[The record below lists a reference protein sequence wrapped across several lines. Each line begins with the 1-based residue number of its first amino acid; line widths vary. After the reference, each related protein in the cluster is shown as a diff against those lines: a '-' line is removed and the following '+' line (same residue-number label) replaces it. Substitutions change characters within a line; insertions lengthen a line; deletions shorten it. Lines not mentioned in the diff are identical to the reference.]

1 MDPILAADRDDLS
14 RLLRLALAEAE
25 AFLATLDDRPVAVP
39 LPPGTTPVTLPAEGL
54 GAAEAMGR
62 FRARHA
68 ALLSG
73 SAGPRYFGF
82 VTGGT
87 TPAALA
93 GDWLASAYD
102 QNVSSTEG
110 SSAALVDVEASAL
123 LRQLFGLPDAFH
135 GAFVTGATMANFAG
149 LATARQWAGERVGR
163 DVAETGLHGVP
174 IRILSATPHAS
185 AIKALAM
192 LGLGRQSCERV
203 PVLPGGREAIDTG
216 ALAVKLAESSERPT
230 IVLASAGTVNTGDY
244 DDLETVAD
252 LCRKHDAWL
261 HVDGAFGIFA
271 ACAPELRALVRG
283 IERAD
288 SIAADGHK
296 WLNVPYDA
304 GFVFTRH
311 PHIGR
316 RVFQV
321 SAPYLEGPLM
331 PVPDP
336 LNATPENSSRL
347 RALPTWM
354 TLMAYGRAGYREVV
368 QRTCAFA
375 RAVGDWIAASPDFE
389 LYAPVRLNIVCFG
402 LAARHLAGREPLAA
416 HRVVL
421 DRLRDGGE
429 VFLTPTTLFGR
440 PGMRAAIS
448 NWRTTLETDLPRVT
462 AALARAAQ
470 GG

>member
-1 MDPILAADRDDLS
+1 MDPRLATDLHDLP

-25 AFLATLDDRPVAVP
+25 TFLATLADRPVAVP
-39 LPPGTTPVTLPAEGL
+39 LPAGVAPVTLPAAGL
-54 GAAEAMGR
+54 GAAQAMTR
-62 FRARHA
+62 FRERHA

-73 SAGPRYFGF
+73 SAGPRYLGF

-87 TPAALA
+87 TPAGLA
-93 GDWLASAYD
+93 ADWLVSAYD

-110 SSAALVDVEASAL
+110 SAAALVDAEASGL
-123 LRQLFGLPDAFH
+123 LRQLFGLPDSFH
-135 GAFVTGATMANFAG
+135 GAFVSGATMANFVG

-163 DVAETGLHGVP
+163 DVAEAGLYGAP

-192 LGLGRQSCERV
+192 LGLGRQCCEGV
-203 PVLPGGREAIDTG
+203 AVLPGGREAIDTA
-216 ALAVKLAESSERPT
+216 ALATRLAESGERPT
-230 IVLASAGTVNTGDY
+230 IVVGSAGTVNTGDY
-244 DDLETVAD
+244 DDFQAVAD
-252 LCRKHDAWL
+252 LCQRHGAWL
-261 HVDGAFGIFA
+261 HVDGAFGLFA
-271 ACAPELRALVRG
+271 ACVPALSPLVRG

-311 PHIGR
+311 PEIER
-316 RVFQV
+316 RVFRV
-321 SAPYLEGPLM
+321 SAPYLEGPVM

-336 LNATPENSSRL
+336 LNATPENSSRF

-354 TLMAYGRAGYREVV
+354 TLMAYGRDGYREVV
-368 QRTCAFA
+368 ERNCAFA
-375 RAVGDWIAASPDFE
+375 RALGEWISASPDFE

-402 LAARHLAGREPLAA
+402 LAARHLAGHEPVGA
-416 HRVVL
+416 HRAVL

-440 PGMRAAIS
+440 PGMRAAVS

-462 AALARAAQ
+462 AALARAF
-470 GG
+470 G